1 MGTVK
6 YWTDRQ
12 AENAVNCT
20 TPGGTS
26 TTLKPTTIRYDYL
39 AYKSYAYITLPVTAP
54 SAAGSYTLW
63 VLVDAE
69 CTDLITDNNAN
80 FVHFIVE

>member
-1 MGTVK
+1 VGTVK

-54 SAAGSYTLW
+54 SVAGDYTLW
-63 VLVDAE
+63 VLLNAE
-69 CTDLITDNNAN
+69 CTDTNTDNNAASMQ
-80 FVHFIVE
+80 FTVK